1 MSTCCVCLEPYRRD
15 VNPPLTCNPC
25 GHGVCEPCLAQWRQ
39 TGRSN
44 SRTCPQCRQRI
55 TSTIVNRDLLA
66 MLEENS
72 SPPVA
77 TAVLPP
83 DSQTTT
89 PEAPVPSSLPDID
102 FNIQSSQKEGEILH
116 DKSQYSVYVL
126 DNSVSMSEVD
136 GKVVLF
142 DAQKH
147 ICVIEGITRWE
158 EAQSKAV
165 VIADYNIKRKM
176 PAAYYLL
183 NPSSSNWIEGEDFV
197 NIDPNVEGYQQNLM
211 ILKDK
216 ILHINNIRGA
226 TPLDSITRH
235 IKNSLD
241 KKNIMVPVCYNII
254 TDGEPNKKQ
263 LFENELRYLANHFT
277 IFLTINLCTD
287 DDDIIEYYNDLDVK
301 IGSELG
307 GLDVIDDYKGEQ
319 LEVIKAGNTFITY
332 SHDIHICRMA
342 GCNSV
347 VADLL
352 DETTLSV
359 FHANKLVKELLNN
372 PSDLPHWTNRQA
384 YI

>member
-1 MSTCCVCLEPYRRD
+1 
-15 VNPPLTCNPC
+15 
-25 GHGVCEPCLAQWRQ
+25 
-39 TGRSN
+39 
-44 SRTCPQCRQRI
+44 
-55 TSTIVNRDLLA
+55 
-66 MLEENS
+66 
-72 SPPVA
+72 
-77 TAVLPP
+77 
-83 DSQTTT
+83 
-89 PEAPVPSSLPDID
+89 
-102 FNIQSSQKEGEILH
+102 
-116 DKSQYSVYVL
+116 
-126 DNSVSMSEVD
+126 MSEPD
-136 GKVVLF
+136 GKVVIF
-142 DAQKH
+142 DEQRRMC
-147 ICVIEGITRWE
+147 IIEGIARWE

-165 VIADYNIKRKM
+165 VIAEYNIKRKM
-176 PAAYYLL
+176 PPSYYLL

-197 NIDPNVEGYQQNLM
+197 NIDPNEDGYEQNLM

-216 ILHINNIRGA
+216 ILHRNNIRGA
-226 TPLDSITRH
+226 TPLDAITRH

-241 KKNIMVPVCYNII
+241 EKDIKVPVCYNII
-254 TDGEPNKKQ
+254 TDGEPNKKR

-287 DDDIIEYYNDLDVK
+287 NDDIIEYYNDLDVK

-352 DETTLSV
+352 DETALSV

-384 YI
+384 YIEKVQQLNTRVYNLHKKGMDDLINTEKLNQMIWLYEKKKEWQDLLADNPYLQYCLYAIPMAIFAFYCFG